1 MQQSHQQLYQGS
13 GGSQQHTSE
22 SLGAGA
28 AYQAFQKLSG
38 GGSGGSSGGGQ
49 SQMISMAMQE
59 ASKLFDQQSGQ
70 GNVAGGADK
79 QSAVQSAA
87 KMAFQ
92 LYMKNQMGGGSGGSG
107 GGISGLMSMASK
119 FMK

>member
-1 MQQSHQQLYQGS
+1 MFSSAMSFLNGNKQSIQNEDVDEDRMQRSHQQLYQG
-13 GGSQQHTSE
+13 GGSGQQHTSE

-59 ASKLFDQQSGQ
+59 AGKLFDQQSGQ
-70 GNVAGGADK
+70 GNIAG
-79 QSAVQSAA
+79 
-87 KMAFQ
+87 
-92 LYMKNQMGGGSGGSG
+92 
-107 GGISGLMSMASK
+107 K
-119 FMK
+119 FT